1 MRFIYGLLAAFMAMA
16 FEATDYKHG
25 AEFSDD
31 YALLAIAICFAAGV
45 ISGGIR
51 Q

>member
-1 MRFIYGLLAAFMAMA
+1 MRFIYGLLAAFMVMA
-16 FEATDYKHG
+16 FEGGAYKHG
-25 AEFSDD
+25 AVFTDD
-31 YALLAIAICFAAGV
+31 YALLAIAIGFAAGV

>member
-1 MRFIYGLLAAFMAMA
+1 MRFIYGLLAAFAAMA
-16 FEATDYKHG
+16 FEGVAYKHG
-25 AEFSDD
+25 AVFTDD
-31 YALLAIAICFAAGV
+31 GALLAIAICFAAGV